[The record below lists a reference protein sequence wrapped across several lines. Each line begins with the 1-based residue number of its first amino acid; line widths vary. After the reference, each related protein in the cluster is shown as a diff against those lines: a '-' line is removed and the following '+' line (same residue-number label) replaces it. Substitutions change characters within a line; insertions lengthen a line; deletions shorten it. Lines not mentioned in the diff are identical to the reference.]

1 MTLDLALFLGV
12 MIAGMI
18 FLGGI
23 TMGARRRRH
32 RRKRIGG

>member
-1 MTLDLALFLGV
+1 MTLDLVLFLGV

-23 TMGARRRRH
+23 TMGMRRRH
-32 RRKRIGG
+32 RRRKRIGR